1 MWPYVPICQD
11 YVTNETN
18 KILSCKNHMWD
29 EAAEQDFTVCC
40 ELNVECEFVLG
51 DVMEN
56 EFL

>member
-1 MWPYVPICQD
+1 
-11 YVTNETN
+11 
-18 KILSCKNHMWD
+18 MWD